1 MSRNIYVISDTHFG
15 HDNILRFKRK
25 DGSPVRP
32 FTSTQDM
39 NDVIIQ
45 NWNSIVR
52 DCDIVYHLGDVYFG
66 QGHKVLPNLKGRKR
80 LILGNHDDGKC
91 KYLQQ
96 YFQKIMVW
104 RNFPEFNCV
113 LSHVPLHES
122 SLNKVQYNIHGHIH
136 EKQSPSPRHINCS
149 VEVTGYKPVNIEDLI
164 KR

>member
-15 HDNILRFKRK
+15 HDNVLRFKRE

-32 FTSTQDM
+32 FTSTQEM
-39 NDVIIQ
+39 NDVIVQ

-52 DCDIVYHLGDVYFG
+52 DCDIVYHLGDVYYD
-66 QGHKVLPNLKGRKR
+66 QGHEVLSKLKGRKR
-80 LILGNHDDGKC
+80 LILGNHDNAKSPN
-91 KYLQQ
+91 LQK
-96 YFQKIMVW
+96 YFQKIMMW
-104 RNFPEFNCV
+104 RMFPEFDCV

-122 SLNKVQYNIHGHIH
+122 SLNKVQYNLHGHIH

-149 VEVTGYKPVNIEDLI
+149 VEVTEYKPVNIEDLI